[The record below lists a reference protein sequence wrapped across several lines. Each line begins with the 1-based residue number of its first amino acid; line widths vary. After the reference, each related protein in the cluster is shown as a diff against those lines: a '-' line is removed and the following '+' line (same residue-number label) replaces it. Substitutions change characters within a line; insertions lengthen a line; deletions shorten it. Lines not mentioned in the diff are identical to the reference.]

1 MIKYKN
7 IEEWENP
14 HDTVLENAS
23 ECTIWTTG
31 Y

>member
-1 MIKYKN
+1 MKYKN

-14 HDTVLENAS
+14 YETVLEKAS